1 MNNTRRKSIQN
12 VISRIEELKE
22 DLETIL
28 DDEQE
33 YLDNMPENLQES
45 SRAETAQ
52 EAIDNM
58 EMVVNSLDECIDT
71 LGEVC

>member
-45 SRAETAQ
+45 SRAEAAQ

-71 LGEVC
+71 LNEVC